1 MEENKIKIVRD
12 DAIPFIQG
20 VFEPYAEVVYKG
32 GRDICRE
39 DLLDA
44 SALVIRT
51 RTKCDADLLDG
62 TAVKFI
68 ATATIGTDHI
78 DHEYC
83 DSKGIVVRNAAGCN
97 AGGVMN
103 YVFSALY
110 GVASRKAI
118 RLDGSK
124 LGIVGVGNVGSRVDR
139 VAGYLGFKVLKN
151 DPPRMAAEG
160 PEGFCSLDYLLQ
172 NSQVVTMHVP
182 LDETTRGMCDDAFF
196 EKMKPGTI
204 FINAS
209 RGEVVDDDALKRAIP
224 KLGPVIIDTW
234 NHEPDIDRSLM
245 EMVDIATPHIAGY
258 SYQGKQNGTAASVRA
273 LARFFGFD
281 KLYEFFPKTELE
293 SLEAVKLDLKGKRQ
307 GEITSAL
314 QYNYPIFTDDF
325 MFRMD
330 PGAFE
335 NLRSHYQYRREFYI
349 D

>member
-1 MEENKIKIVRD
+1 MEENKIKIVID

-151 DPPRMAAEG
+151 DPPRMAVEG